1 VSSIETCAVCGRTI
15 LAGERTR
22 TYLSPDGE
30 AHLVCELCRAR
41 AEDLGW
47 VWEEVAGRLPPPAQR
62 RRRGGSLGS
71 FLRGRGE
78 QLRERWEARERRERA
93 RQADGSEAAVPGT
106 GEPGDEDEAAA
117 TPAPRRRGSPD
128 PAAPGAGVGA
138 GVPESPQTR
147 LERAVARFNAS
158 DEARTVAGLM
168 RSLGQPW
175 ISVGIAAGSPS
186 EVRIT
191 VAWELSWYQWG
202 VDLRDELRPV
212 YQIDKGQELD
222 ELDAPAR
229 QWNASAHAGGQL
241 MLGRAAVG
249 GESGVPGPGGS

>member
-1 VSSIETCAVCGRTI
+1 VSSIETCTVCGRTI

-30 AHLVCELCRAR
+30 AHLVCELCRSR
-41 AEDLGW
+41 AEHLGW
-47 VWEEVAGRLPPPAQR
+47 VWEEEAGELPPPAPR
-62 RRRGGSLGS
+62 RRSGSLSS
-71 FLRGRGE
+71 FLRGRAE
-78 QLRERWEARERRERA
+78 QLRVRVEERRQREEA
-93 RQADGSEAAVPGT
+93 GGAEEAAPAEEEAT
-106 GEPGDEDEAAA
+106 GEPAEGAVAAA
-117 TPAPRRRGSPD
+117 ERPPVRPRGSPD
-128 PAAPGAGVGA
+128 PAAPGAGVRA
-138 GVPESPQTR
+138 RAPESPQTR

-158 DEARTVAGLM
+158 DEARTMAGLM
-168 RSLGQPW
+168 RTLGQPW

-229 QWNASAHAGGQL
+229 QWNASAHEGGQL
-241 MLGRAAVG
+241 MLGRAPSGEPGSG
-249 GESGVPGPGGS
+249 GP